1 MRGVYDEIAAAAPVV
16 AQGGPRAAAVA
27 CGSATTLAAAVAA
40 LEAGGTAVDAAI
52 AAGFAAAVGEPT
64 LSSLGGGG
72 FLLVREPGEDPVI
85 SDFFVDVPGL
95 GAGDRT
101 PHVETLAV
109 TFASGVEQVF
119 HAGWGSVATP
129 GCLPGYLQAL
139 GQWGRLSLAEVLA
152 PAIAAARDG
161 ILLDDVQVQFIEVIG
176 AILRITPQ
184 SAALYDP
191 VLAGERF
198 RNPEYA
204 DLLQSMVDG
213 AVTGADDPRFI
224 DPIDEAMRTHGGIVT
239 REDLVTYRPIE
250 RSPISLRRGDATI
263 WTNPAPSFGGGIV
276 LDALERTPRS
286 ADPTVL
292 WPAVLSALREVT
304 KERRERDRTDG
315 GTQVIR
321 GTTHVSVVDSE
332 GRVAA
337 LSMSNGSGSGV
348 VVEGISFNNM
358 LGEEDLNPHGPHG
371 EHGLTPGSRM
381 GSMMAPSVV
390 IRDDG
395 DILVA
400 GTGGSERIRS
410 ALASTF
416 ARHLDLGLSP
426 AEAIAAPRL
435 HAAADL
441 NEVEPG
447 LPSAVLAALHEAPA
461 RLREW
466 PAPDLFFGGVH
477 AVRRTADGTVEAIGD
492 ARRGGAVAVVE

>member
-16 AQGGPRAAAVA
+16 AQGRPGSAAVA

-52 AAGFAAAVGEPT
+52 AAGFAAAIGEPT

-72 FLLVREPGEDPVI
+72 FLLVREPGADPVLL
-85 SDFFVDVPGL
+85 DFFVDVPGL
-95 GAGDRT
+95 GAGDRQ
-101 PHVETLAV
+101 PHVETLTV
-109 TFASGVEQVF
+109 TFGSGVEQVF

-129 GCLPGYLQAL
+129 GCLPGYLAAL
-139 GQWGRLSLAEVLA
+139 SRWGCLPLGDVLA
-152 PAIAAARDG
+152 PATTAARDG
-161 ILLDDVQVQFIEVIG
+161 VHLDDVQIEFIKVIG
-176 AILRITPQ
+176 DILRVTPQ

-191 VLAGERF
+191 VLAGAPF
-198 RNPEYA
+198 RNREYA
-204 DLLQSMVDG
+204 DLLESLTHG
-213 AVTGADDPRFI
+213 SITGADDPRFI
-224 DPIDEAMRTHGGIVT
+224 NPIDEAMRAHGGLVT
-239 REDLVTYRPIE
+239 REDLATYRPTL
-250 RSPISLRRGDATI
+250 RQPISLRRGDAEI

-276 LDALERTPRS
+276 LDALARTPPTS
-286 ADPTVL
+286 DPTRL
-292 WPAVLSALREVT
+292 WPSLLTALRDAT
-304 KERRERDRTDG
+304 RDRREQDQTDG
-315 GTQVIR
+315 GTQVVR
-321 GTTHVSVVDSE
+321 GTTHVSVVDGA

-371 EHGLTPGSRM
+371 DHGLTPGTRM
-381 GSMMAPSVV
+381 GSMMAPSLVV
-390 IRDDG
+390 RENG
-395 DILVA
+395 ELLVA

-410 ALASTF
+410 ALATTF
-416 ARHLDLGLSP
+416 ARTLDLGRPP
-426 AEAIAAPRL
+426 AAAIGAPRL

-447 LPSAVLAALHEAPA
+447 LPDAVLAALRDEPTP
-461 RLREW
+461 LREW
-466 PAPDLFFGGVH
+466 PAADLFYGGVH